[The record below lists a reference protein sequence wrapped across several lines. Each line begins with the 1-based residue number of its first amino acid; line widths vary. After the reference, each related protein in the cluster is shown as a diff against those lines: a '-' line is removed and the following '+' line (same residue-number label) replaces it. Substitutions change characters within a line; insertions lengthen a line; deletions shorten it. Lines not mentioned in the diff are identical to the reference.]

1 LRTNPEPGHD
11 QTAGDQNYHVLST
24 TRRLKAIAHSV
35 PTSSAT
41 KAESQTRT
49 KDKKMASAG
58 LLQASL
64 IWVTYGV
71 AVALVLFVAIIT
83 TFTWQAPQERSIA
96 VTIVSIISLTSLLAT
111 VFLLPVDIALVSSTA
126 SAHLG
131 AKKDWATP
139 ARVDGILLTLKIVY
153 YTLYSLDALL
163 CLIAIPFTYF
173 WYEEYDEVEE
183 EEGTSGNGARFW
195 RALKYTL
202 GFVFLVLILFLIG
215 FFVPA
220 AGNSRQKH
228 MDLDYFKRLLAAN
241 NGEKALTFG
250 VGLLMTLGTL
260 LYILYTGAGLA
271 LLPVSFIKSAPS
283 ISAPQ
288 LSATTASALERN
300 RELQRQLEMRNA
312 GRPEGMPQKDRR
324 EMDALL
330 REERTLVRR
339 ERLASEARGDGR
351 SRVFRAW
358 TKFQAVF
365 RPLKLLGGIFLLFLA
380 ILIWISMLITSIDK
394 AANSICKQHC
404 GYILGH
410 LNVFQPM
417 NWIFV
422 VSAKAFPVDYILM
435 AFLILFLF
443 SSSITGLAS
452 IGIRFLWVRIFQMKK
467 GRTAPQA
474 LLIATVLLALVI
486 LAINYAVAMV
496 IAPQYA
502 IYGTQTFC
510 VNAPRHP
517 GDQPDCREH
526 PDMVRPCSEAF
537 SEPAAKDV
545 CTPTVMSTFL
555 NRVTLNWPVFG
566 AIDFWAQFAF
576 LAVFLVVF
584 VTSLFRTPRLDLSEL
599 DEAAEA
605 DEEEGLLASTGR
617 RFGATWGDITGRAKP
632 RAGDNGQGRED
643 YGAAG
648 NGSGAAART

>member
-1 LRTNPEPGHD
+1 
-11 QTAGDQNYHVLST
+11 
-24 TRRLKAIAHSV
+24 
-35 PTSSAT
+35 
-41 KAESQTRT
+41 
-49 KDKKMASAG
+49 MASAG
-58 LLQASL
+58 LLQTSL
-64 IWVTYGV
+64 IWVAYAV
-71 AVALVLFVAIIT
+71 AVALVLLVAVIT
-83 TFTWQAPQERSIA
+83 TLTWQAPSERSIA
-96 VTIVSIISLTSLLAT
+96 VSIVATVSLTALLAT

-163 CLIAIPFTYF
+163 CLIVIPFTYF

-183 EEGTSGNGARFW
+183 EEGTSGSGARFW

-202 GFVFLVLILFLIG
+202 GFVALVVILFLIG

-220 AGNSRQKH
+220 AGNAPGRH

-260 LYILYTGAGLA
+260 LYLLYTGAGLA

-283 ISAPQ
+283 VSAPQ

-312 GRPEGMPQKDRR
+312 GRPEGMSQKDRR

-339 ERLASEARGDGR
+339 ERLAAEARGDGR
-351 SRVFRAW
+351 SAIFRAW
-358 TKFQAVF
+358 TKVQAVF
-365 RPLKLLGGIFLLFLA
+365 RPLKLLGGLFLLLVA
-380 ILIWISMLITSIDK
+380 ILVWISMLITAIDK

-410 LNVFQPM
+410 LNVFQPA

-422 VSAKAFPVDYILM
+422 KAAKAFPVDYILM
-435 AFLILFLF
+435 ALLVLFLF
-443 SSSITGLAS
+443 SSSVTGLAS
-452 IGIRFLWVRIFQMKK
+452 IGIRFLWVRIFQIKK

-474 LLIATVLLALVI
+474 LLIATVLLALII
-486 LAINYAVAMV
+486 LAINYAVAMLV
-496 IAPQYA
+496 APQYA

-510 VNAPRHP
+510 ENAPSHA
-517 GDQPDCREH
+517 GGQPDCREH

-566 AIDFWAQFAF
+566 AVDFWAQFVF
-576 LAVFLVVF
+576 LAVFLIVF
-584 VTSLFRTPRLDLSEL
+584 VTSLFRTPRLNLSEL
-599 DEAAEA
+599 DEEAEV

-617 RFGATWGDITGRAKP
+617 RFGATWGDITGSARKTA
-632 RAGDNGQGRED
+632 
-643 YGAAG
+643 
-648 NGSGAAART
+648 GSGAGGYGTDGHSHQDVNGEEGGSVARA

>member
-1 LRTNPEPGHD
+1 
-11 QTAGDQNYHVLST
+11 
-24 TRRLKAIAHSV
+24 
-35 PTSSAT
+35 
-41 KAESQTRT
+41 
-49 KDKKMASAG
+49 MASAG
-58 LLQASL
+58 LLQTSL
-64 IWVTYGV
+64 WVAYAV
-71 AVALVLFVAIIT
+71 AVALVLLVAVIT
-83 TFTWQAPQERSIA
+83 TLTWQAPTERSVA
-96 VTIVSIISLTSLLAT
+96 VTIVATVSLTALLAT

-139 ARVDGILLTLKIVY
+139 ARIEGILLTLKIVY

-163 CLIAIPFTYF
+163 CLIVIPFTYF

-183 EEGTSGNGARFW
+183 EEGTSGSGARFW

-202 GFVFLVLILFLIG
+202 GFVILVVILFLIG

-220 AGNSRQKH
+220 AGNAPGRH

-283 ISAPQ
+283 VSAPQ

-312 GRPEGMPQKDRR
+312 GRLEGMSQKDRR

-339 ERLASEARGDGR
+339 ERLAAEARGEGR
-351 SRVFRAW
+351 SAIFRAW
-358 TKFQAVF
+358 TKVQAVF
-365 RPLKLLGGIFLLFLA
+365 RPLKLLGGIFLLLTA
-380 ILIWISMLITSIDK
+380 ILVWISMLITAIDK
-394 AANSICKQHC
+394 AVNSVCKQHC

-410 LNVFQPM
+410 LNVFQPT
-417 NWIFV
+417 NWVFV
-422 VSAKAFPVDYILM
+422 QAAKAFPVDYILM
-435 AFLILFLF
+435 ALLVLFLF
-443 SSSITGLAS
+443 SSSVTGLAS
-452 IGIRFLWVRIFQMKK
+452 IGIRFLWVRIFQIKK

-474 LLIATVLLALVI
+474 LLIATVLLALII
-486 LAINYAVAMV
+486 LAINYAVAMLV
-496 IAPQYA
+496 APQYA

-510 VNAPRHP
+510 ENAPRHP
-517 GDQPDCREH
+517 GEQPDCREH

-537 SEPAAKDV
+537 SEPAAKYV

-566 AIDFWAQFAF
+566 AVDFWAQFVF
-576 LAVFLVVF
+576 LAVFLIVF
-584 VTSLFRTPRLDLSEL
+584 VTSLFRTPRLNLSEL
-599 DEAAEA
+599 DEEAEV

-617 RFGATWGDITGRAKP
+617 RFGATWGDITGRAKKT
-632 RAGDNGQGRED
+632 AGPGAGGYGTDGHDHREVNGEEG
-643 YGAAG
+643 
-648 NGSGAAART
+648 GSAARA

>member
-1 LRTNPEPGHD
+1 
-11 QTAGDQNYHVLST
+11 
-24 TRRLKAIAHSV
+24 
-35 PTSSAT
+35 
-41 KAESQTRT
+41 
-49 KDKKMASAG
+49 MAPAG
-58 LLQASL
+58 LLQTSL
-64 IWVTYGV
+64 IWVAYGV
-71 AVALVLFVAIIT
+71 AVALVLLVSVIT
-83 TFTWQAPQERSIA
+83 TLTWQTPHERSI
-96 VTIVSIISLTSLLAT
+96 VVSIISIISLTALLAT

-139 ARVDGILLTLKIVY
+139 DRVDGILLTLKIVY
-153 YTLYSLDALL
+153 YTLYTLDALL
-163 CLIAIPFTYF
+163 CLIVIPFTYF
-173 WYEEYDEVEE
+173 WFEEYDEVEE
-183 EEGTSGNGARFW
+183 DEGTGSAAARIW

-202 GFVFLVLILFLIG
+202 GFVFLVVVLFLIG

-220 AGNSRQKH
+220 AGNNPGKH

-250 VGLLMTLGTL
+250 VGLLITLGTL
-260 LYILYTGAGLA
+260 LYILYTSAGLA

-288 LSATTASALERN
+288 LSATTASALEHN

-312 GRPEGMPQKDRR
+312 GRPEGMSQKDRR

-339 ERLASEARGDGR
+339 ERLAAEARGDNR
-351 SRVFRAW
+351 SKIYRAW
-358 TKFQAVF
+358 TKVEAVF
-365 RPLKLLGGIFLLFLA
+365 RPLKLLGGIFLLLLSL
-380 ILIWISMLITSIDK
+380 LIWVSMLITGIDK

-410 LNVFQPM
+410 LNVFQPI

-422 VSAKAFPVDYILM
+422 QSAKAFPVDYILM
-435 AFLILFLF
+435 ALLVLLFF
-443 SSSITGLAS
+443 SSSITGLAT
-452 IGIRFLWVRIFQMKK
+452 IGIRFLWVRIFQLKK

-474 LLIATVLLALVI
+474 LLIATVLLALMI
-486 LAINYAVAMV
+486 LAINYAVAMLV
-496 IAPQYA
+496 APQYA

-510 VNAPRHP
+510 VHPPRHP
-517 GDQPDCREH
+517 GEQPDCREH
-526 PDMVRPCSEAF
+526 RDMVRPCSEAF
-537 SEPAAKDV
+537 REPAARDV

-566 AIDFWAQFAF
+566 AVDFWAQFVF

-584 VTSLFRTPRLDLSEL
+584 ATSLFRTPRLNLSEL
-599 DEAAEA
+599 DEEAEV

-617 RFGATWGDITGRAKP
+617 RFGATWGDITGRAKKNNAP
-632 RAGDNGQGRED
+632 AGAGA
-643 YGAAG
+643 GAAQEG
-648 NGSGAAART
+648 YGTAAAGQENGGGSGARA